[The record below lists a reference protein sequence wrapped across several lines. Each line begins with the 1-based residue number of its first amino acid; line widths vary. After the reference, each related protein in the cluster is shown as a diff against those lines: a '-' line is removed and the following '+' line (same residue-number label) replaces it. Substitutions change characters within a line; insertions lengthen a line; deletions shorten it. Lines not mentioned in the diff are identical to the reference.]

1 MSPRSCVISCISV
14 TSWYSLWLS
23 VTSDTVSGSELNALK
38 NLSHFLFTVLSA
50 VATELN
56 YQVQSAGHPKTSWA
70 SKKFDAF
77 TTIRSAGT
85 AFWHWYHRG
94 SLLSWS
100 MEFNFEARWNT
111 PEIYLELFVCCC
123 YCFIVLFVWIVFSC
137 FCIYLIK
144 ARPFC
149 KNLFL
154 CVVISCLS

>member
-1 MSPRSCVISCISV
+1 MVMSPRSCVISCISV

-38 NLSHFLFTVLSA
+38 NLSHFLFTVLPA

-100 MEFNFEARWNT
+100 VEFNGAFRAFDVAQNCYGHFSLEGLHLYTPRTIQNQHDNSIYRWT
-111 PEIYLELFVCCC
+111 
-123 YCFIVLFVWIVFSC
+123 
-137 FCIYLIK
+137 
-144 ARPFC
+144 
-149 KNLFL
+149 
-154 CVVISCLS
+154 